1 MTIKFIYIQYIY
13 IYNLY
18 IFVNNPQGHRKGWD
32 LGGGVGPG
40 GRGGTWGEGWDL
52 RGGGH
57 DLLYFLALIF
67 CQFKLLLLEIALKK
81 KKMLF

>member
-32 LGGGVGPG
+32 LGGGVEPG
-40 GRGGTWGEGWDL
+40 GRGGTWGEG
-52 RGGGH
+52 
-57 DLLYFLALIF
+57 
-67 CQFKLLLLEIALKK
+67 
-81 KKMLF
+81 